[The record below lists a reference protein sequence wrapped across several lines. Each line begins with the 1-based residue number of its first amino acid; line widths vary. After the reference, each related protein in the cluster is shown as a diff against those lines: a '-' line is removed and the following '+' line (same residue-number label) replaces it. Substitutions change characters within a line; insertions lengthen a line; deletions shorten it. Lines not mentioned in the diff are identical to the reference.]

1 MTEDDRRHLYT
12 SLLHGLADE
21 AQRRCC
27 ARDEN
32 HAWGQWIATQ
42 LRKDTPTLSP
52 YADMSVAMNETVRI
66 RYDRECA
73 CCGKKEM
80 R

>member
-1 MTEDDRRHLYT
+1 MTEDDRKYLYT
-12 SLLHGLADE
+12 ALLHDRADE

-32 HAWGQWIATQ
+32 HAWGRWIGTRLEKDIP
-42 LRKDTPTLSP
+42 LRPVNNSS
-52 YADMSVAMNETVRI
+52 MMMNESIQV